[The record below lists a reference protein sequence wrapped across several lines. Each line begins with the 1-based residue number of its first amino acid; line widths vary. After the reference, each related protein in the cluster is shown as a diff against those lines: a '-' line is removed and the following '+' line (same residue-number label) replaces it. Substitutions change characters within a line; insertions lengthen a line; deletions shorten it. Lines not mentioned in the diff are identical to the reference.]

1 MKHTGIKNFILIIV
15 TISVA
20 AASIWLPGF
29 LMQKNNKKTYE
40 SINDVPH
47 EYYSGPSE
55 AIIKNASKQL
65 SREERI
71 RLITGVWE
79 SRANTATA
87 DECSITEFGIKTLTE
102 NRVRDLYIKGLYPKN
117 LMSDYNNWYA
127 WSATPYKALD
137 TTFKTYAAIY
147 WDLTFTKYDNSE
159 VHRFIVTENGDIL
172 YAEMNTKKE
181 EEKSLSNFSPRLSN
195 ISYLFYDFG
204 NVTSTTY
211 NSGSSRIVY
220 TPSET
225 IAFSTKYVEHPDEDL
240 LLLLDK
246 VHNFISGTSDV
257 HPDDIYE
264 LGQSTNSTVAA
275 KYLVASQ
282 KTDNSFRIVMIPE
295 Q

>member
-1 MKHTGIKNFILIIV
+1 MKKSGIKNFILIIV

-20 AASIWLPGF
+20 AASVWLPGF
-29 LMQKNNKKTYE
+29 LMQKNNTKTYE
-40 SINDVPH
+40 TVNDVPH

-79 SRANTATA
+79 SKVTAATA
-87 DECSITEFGIKTLTE
+87 DECSINEFGIKTITE
-102 NRVRDLYIKGLYPKN
+102 NKIHELFIKGLYPTN
-117 LMSDYNNWYA
+117 LTSDYTNWYA

-159 VHRFIVTENGDIL
+159 IHRFIVTERGDIL
-172 YAEMNTKKE
+172 FAEMISKKE
-181 EEKSLSNFSPRLSN
+181 ESLSNFTPRLSN
-195 ISYLFYDFG
+195 VSYLFSDFG
-204 NVTSTTY
+204 NVAFTTY
-211 NSGSSRIVY
+211 NSGSTRIS
-220 TPSET
+220 TSDSET
-225 IAFSTKYVEHPDEDL
+225 IVFSTKYIEHPDEEL

-246 VHNFISGTSDV
+246 VHNFISGTSDI
-257 HPDDIYE
+257 HPDSIYE
-264 LGQSTNSTVAA
+264 LGQSTNSIVSAR
-275 KYLVASQ
+275 YLVASQ
-282 KTDNSFRIVMIPE
+282 KTDDSFRIVIIPE